1 MLLHEIELVHDLG
14 EVVAGLG
21 GLAEGEAFGIEV
33 IGHAPIAN
41 SDVVNDRFTV
51 SPPKLRAAAAET
63 GGPRIRASSPVAISA
78 G

>member
-41 SDVVNDRFTV
+41 SDVVNNRQPT
-51 SPPKLRAAAAET
+51 KAESRRRRNRRT
-63 GGPRIRASSPVAISA
+63 AIRASSPVAISA